1 MDKSKL
7 LIFFL
12 NILSFGR
19 WDISPRLSYLQTHNY
34 NCGLFQ
40 PEAKYFIPGHD
51 KQQFTGQLNLRYHL

>member
-19 WDISPRLSYLQTHNY
+19 WDISPCLSYIQTHNY
-34 NCGLFQ
+34 NWVLFQ
-40 PEAKYFIPGHD
+40 SEEKYFIPGYD
-51 KQQFTGQLNLRYHL
+51 KQQFTGQLNLRYLL

>member
-1 MDKSKL
+1 MDKLKL

-19 WDISPRLSYLQTHNY
+19 RDISPRLSYIQTHNY
-34 NCGLFQ
+34 NWVLFQ
-40 PEAKYFIPGHD
+40 PEEKYFIPGYD

>member
-19 WDISPRLSYLQTHNY
+19 RDISPRLSYIQTHNY
-34 NCGLFQ
+34 NWVLFQ
-40 PEAKYFIPGHD
+40 PEEKYFIPGYD
-51 KQQFTGQLNLRYHL
+51 KQQFTGQLNLKYLL